1 MSVSRRILFLLQPG
15 TNSRWIFQDL
25 IAGFERAGHT
35 PVIFELGPLWQMYQA
50 EKASGDRL
58 KSHMTQL
65 LIDTCRS
72 NRIDAAMGMWANS
85 LMTFVNPT
93 MDGKPVNV
101 FEALGL
107 PHALYWLD
115 APHWAHDGGIR
126 ASLGT
131 SVLRGEKMHHFIN
144 NRATA
149 REMRTTFAMGNVHAL
164 NYGIN
169 EQVFTPRHAE
179 PEFDCVFGTG
189 PGDAAPTPAALE
201 ELEKNEPDL
210 LRVRRDLAERIG
222 PKLDEISSQ
231 SPVLR
236 DVLRELLKLQITE
249 RDSPM
254 LDRVERLTATGGTLA
269 HGAAMLVHDPR
280 VYIAATDLVRSVE
293 RFERAFT
300 FSWMSRKFSCAMF
313 GSGDLSAWGCRAKP
327 LGFVKHEDQAAAYAK
342 GRIGLNA
349 MRWQDDVGSNI
360 KPLEI
365 SASGRVCVM
374 KRRSGVSEL
383 LEPGREI
390 EEFEELHQGAAI
402 VKRLL
407 DDESARKQIA
417 SAALTRTLKD
427 HTWTNRASAFL
438 QAMGL
443 A

>member
-1 MSVSRRILFLLQPG
+1 M
-15 TNSRWIFQDL
+15 
-25 IAGFERAGHT
+25 IAGFERAGHSAF
-35 PVIFELGPLWQMYQA
+35 ILELGPLWQMYQA

-65 LIDTCRS
+65 LVDTCKS

-93 MDGKPVNV
+93 VEGKPVNV

-131 SVLRGEKMHHFIN
+131 SVLRGETMHHFIN

-149 REMRTTFAMGNVHAL
+149 REMRDTFAMGHVHAL

-169 EQVFTPRHAE
+169 EQVFTPRNLE

-189 PGDAAPTPAALE
+189 PGDAAPTPVALE
-201 ELEKNEPDL
+201 ELEKVAPDM

-222 PKLDEISSQ
+222 PKLDDLSSQ

-236 DVLRELLKLQITE
+236 ELLRELLKLQISE
-249 RDSPM
+249 RDTPM
-254 LDRVERLTATGGTLA
+254 LDRIERLKSAGGTLA
-269 HGAAMLVHDPR
+269 LGAAMLVQDPR
-280 VYIAATDLVRSVE
+280 LYIAATDLVRSVE

-300 FSWMSRKFSCAMF
+300 FSWMSRRFSCAMF
-313 GSGDLSAWGCRAKP
+313 GGGDLSAWGCRAKP
-327 LGFVKHEDQAAAYAK
+327 LGFVKHEEQAAAYAR
-342 GRIGLNA
+342 GRVGLNA

-390 EEFEELHQGAAI
+390 EEFEELHAGATI
-402 VKRLL
+402 VNRLIE
-407 DDESARKQIA
+407 DDGARKQIA
-417 SAALTRTLKD
+417 STALDRTLKE
-427 HTWTNRASAFL
+427 HTWTHRAGAFL

-443 A
+443 V

>member
-1 MSVSRRILFLLQPG
+1 M
-15 TNSRWIFQDL
+15 
-25 IAGFERAGHT
+25 IAGFERSGHAAM
-35 PVIFELGPLWQMYQA
+35 IFELGPLWQMYQA
-50 EKASGDRL
+50 EKASGERL

-65 LIDTCRS
+65 LVDTCRS

-93 MDGKPVNV
+93 VDGKPVNV

-131 SVLRGEKMHHFIN
+131 SVLRGDKMHHFIN
-144 NRATA
+144 NSATA
-149 REMRTTFAMGNVHAL
+149 REMRELFTMGNVHAL

-169 EQVFTPRHAE
+169 EQVFTPRNVE

-189 PGDAAPTPAALE
+189 PGDAAPTPVALE
-201 ELEKNEPDL
+201 EIEKDEPDM
-210 LRVRRDLAERIG
+210 LRVRLDLAERIG

-231 SPVLR
+231 SPALR
-236 DVLRELLKLQITE
+236 EVLRELLKLQIAG
-249 RDSPM
+249 RDTPM
-254 LDRVERLTATGGTLA
+254 LDRIERIKAAGGTLA
-269 HGAAMLVHDPR
+269 TGVAILVQDPR
-280 VYIAATDLVRSVE
+280 LYIAATDLVRSVE

-300 FSWMSRKFSCAMF
+300 ISWMSRRFSCASF
-313 GSGDLSAWGCRAKP
+313 GGGDLSAWGCRAKP
-327 LGFVKHEDQAAAYAK
+327 LGFVKHEDQAATYAR
-342 GRIGLNA
+342 GRVGLNA

-374 KRRSGVSEL
+374 KRRCGVSEL

-390 EEFEELHQGAAI
+390 EEFEQMHAGAAI
-402 VKRLL
+402 VKRLIE
-407 DDESARKQIA
+407 DDGARKRIA
-417 SAALTRTLKD
+417 SAALDRTRRE
-427 HTWTNRASAFL
+427 HTWTHRANAFL
-438 QAMGL
+438 GAMGL
-443 A
+443 V